1 MVRLFCSATQV
12 NGETHE
18 TMISVFSNANTT
30 SFMINIK
37 GLELGQEHLD
47 EARLQVLAEEVA
59 LAVQQAQQKLEH
71 EEQCLKAV

>member
-1 MVRLFCSATQV
+1 MQV

-18 TMISVFSNANTT
+18 TMISVFSNAQTT

-47 EARLQVLAEEVA
+47 ESRLQVLAEEVA
-59 LAVQQAQQKLEH
+59 LAVQQAQQKLEQ

>member
-1 MVRLFCSATQV
+1 MQV

-18 TMISVFSNANTT
+18 TMISVFSNAHTT

-37 GLELGQEHLD
+37 GLELNQQDLD
-47 EARLQVLAEEVA
+47 EAGMQVLAEEVA
-59 LAVQQAQQKLEH
+59 LAVQQAQQKLEQ

>member
-1 MVRLFCSATQV
+1 MQV

-18 TMISVFSNANTT
+18 TMISVFSNAHTT

-37 GLELGQEHLD
+37 GLELNQHDLD
-47 EARLQVLAEEVA
+47 EADMQVLAEEVA
-59 LAVQQAQQKLEH
+59 QAVQQAQLKLEQ